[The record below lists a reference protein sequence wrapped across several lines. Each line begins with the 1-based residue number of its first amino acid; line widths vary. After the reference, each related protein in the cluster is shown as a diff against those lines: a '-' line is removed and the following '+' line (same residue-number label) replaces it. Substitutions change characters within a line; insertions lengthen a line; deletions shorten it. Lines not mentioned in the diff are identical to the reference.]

1 MGKFFKEFGLT
12 VVFAMTISII
22 DALTIAP
29 MLSAYII
36 PDHGE
41 KAVPG
46 ESKNARFWKTV
57 VKIFRKFTVD
67 WFNVAFS
74 FIEELYKNL
83 ISFIIREKFADIP
96 MAFFGRNKKRFAVSW
111 KFMTLFVAALVFLM
125 TIFAAK
131 KYIKATFMPAS
142 EWGEFNI
149 VVTAKPGT
157 SLEQM
162 DKYSKQIE
170 EIIMGDSDIELVSS
184 SIGSCDMF
192 TNLSNRASIYVKMIP
207 NESSDRLIEKVVGL
221 FDRKGNKPVSKIRTR
236 TTSQMKDYIR
246 EVLNKKFSGELE
258 FSIVGQS
265 IGAGVESEFIM
276 ELSGDNVDILH
287 DFADRLI
294 ERYKT
299 IPCFVD
305 VHSNYKIGKPEVQIR
320 MDQKKMENL
329 GVSSALVGS
338 EIRAIVEGVSAGKYR
353 ENGVEYDIK
362 VKFKDSQRDIL
373 ENFGDIYISNIN
385 HKLVKLKNVA
395 FTRKIYGPDRIYRK
409 DRFRYVTVE
418 GNVAVGGAMSEIQK
432 EALRIFKEEKCN
444 PKNSQKWKNI
454 DYKLS
459 GNAEDMDDMFK
470 SITAACALSIIF
482 IFIVLASLYESVVTP
497 FTIMTALPLAIIG
510 GIIAL
515 LLFKQPVDIFTMIGM
530 IMLLGIV
537 AKNSIL
543 LVDYIQQQ
551 MRSGLNIDESI
562 VKAGAVRLRPILMT
576 SFALIAGMFPTALGF
591 GELGKFRRSMGIVII
606 GGIISSTVLTLIVV
620 PAIFEYMDK
629 FRRFLRQLAGR
640 PEKRMID
647 CSEEQLKE
655 KDL

>member
-1 MGKFFKEFGLT
+1 
-12 VVFAMTISII
+12 
-22 DALTIAP
+22 
-29 MLSAYII
+29 
-36 PDHGE
+36 
-41 KAVPG
+41 
-46 ESKNARFWKTV
+46 
-57 VKIFRKFTVD
+57 
-67 WFNVAFS
+67 
-74 FIEELYKNL
+74 
-83 ISFIIREKFADIP
+83 
-96 MAFFGRNKKRFAVSW
+96 
-111 KFMTLFVAALVFLM
+111 
-125 TIFAAK
+125 
-131 KYIKATFMPAS
+131 
-142 EWGEFNI
+142 
-149 VVTAKPGT
+149 
-157 SLEQM
+157 
-162 DKYSKQIE
+162 
-170 EIIMGDSDIELVSS
+170 
-184 SIGSCDMF
+184 
-192 TNLSNRASIYVKMIP
+192 
-207 NESSDRLIEKVVGL
+207 
-221 FDRKGNKPVSKIRTR
+221 
-236 TTSQMKDYIR
+236 MKDYIR

-418 GNVAVGGAMSEIQK
+418 GNVAAGGAMSEIQK